1 MISRSSVYRHRG
13 DVRFRVIDDEA
24 VLVRQDA
31 GEMIVLNETGA
42 RILELIDGERS
53 VESIIDE
60 MSQEFESSR
69 EELQRDVTEFVQ
81 QLIDLGVA
89 EEATPLEPDA
99 A

>member
-1 MISRSSVYRHRG
+1 
-13 DVRFRVIDDEA
+13 
-24 VLVRQDA
+24 
-31 GEMIVLNETGA
+31 
-42 RILELIDGERS
+42 LIDGERS